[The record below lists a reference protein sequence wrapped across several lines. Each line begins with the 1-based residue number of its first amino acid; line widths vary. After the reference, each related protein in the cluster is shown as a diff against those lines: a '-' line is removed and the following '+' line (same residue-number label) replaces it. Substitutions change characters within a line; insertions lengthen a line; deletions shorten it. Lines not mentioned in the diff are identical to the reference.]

1 MNTNKSNKNIFPKKI
16 KNKSRTLKSRIPSR
30 NNAIKQIYNKDYY
43 GKDFLPTTDIIEFIN
58 ANFNDYMSMKEQ
70 KTAQDLPASSFEDF
84 FIVDDNLK
92 KKENTADIDIQINKQ
107 PNVSLNKLLAYSLY
121 YSEYKNWFNSPK
133 KNMDTALLKNQ
144 IGKDLSRIDITINNV
159 KYESTNEDTNNM
171 KTDNF
176 NIELMN
182 ILSKFGVVD
191 FDLTNKIGIAMCQ
204 NILNFMTDLITMLIS
219 KKIDPEKVL
228 ITKAEKNVLITL
240 TKSQQNIVYNFK
252 TKFYITKDGGIDDP
266 EFTCGDMEIIFVIDL
281 KKNTYKIQN
290 FKCKYNADTC
300 YQTEN
305 VVANKAS
312 NEANTE
318 NKDKK
323 DNPNYFKYG
332 IPIALGVGG
341 IVAAPFLLAALGG
354 KNKKLKTKRVNNKK
368 SKKINRKNK
377 QKNKKTKKQK
387 KSFYN

>member
-1 MNTNKSNKNIFPKKI
+1 
-16 KNKSRTLKSRIPSR
+16 
-30 NNAIKQIYNKDYY
+30 
-43 GKDFLPTTDIIEFIN
+43 
-58 ANFNDYMSMKEQ
+58 
-70 KTAQDLPASSFEDF
+70 
-84 FIVDDNLK
+84 
-92 KKENTADIDIQINKQ
+92 
-107 PNVSLNKLLAYSLY
+107 
-121 YSEYKNWFNSPK
+121 
-133 KNMDTALLKNQ
+133 
-144 IGKDLSRIDITINNV
+144 
-159 KYESTNEDTNNM
+159 
-171 KTDNF
+171 
-176 NIELMN
+176 
-182 ILSKFGVVD
+182 
-191 FDLTNKIGIAMCQ
+191 
-204 NILNFMTDLITMLIS
+204 MTDLITMLIS